1 MKEQWDESYAEAM
14 ILHEEHHDYSE
25 LYKAVNNL
33 KEDLRVPVVLYYMEE
48 FRVKEVARILD
59 ISEGAVQKRLARAR
73 AKLKKVVHLE
83 EIFI

>member
-33 KEDLRVPVVLYYMEE
+33 KEDLRVPVVLW
-48 FRVKEVARILD
+48 
-59 ISEGAVQKRLARAR
+59 
-73 AKLKKVVHLE
+73 
-83 EIFI
+83 